1 MQIDFLGIFCR
12 SEDQE
17 VAESAE
23 TLAEAVVIQ
32 SPMPAQPQQIQQTS
46 SHISLPPPP
55 PPPPV
60 TSHPPHIPVAPNP
73 PYGNISQPLTNIP
86 PYNAAPA
93 PAFYNPCVPPIAAF
107 TSITTPPPPPPPSTP
122 LYLIPPPD
130 PLQLNKIP
138 PPKDLDLN
146 AIPKPEMSLE
156 TIKVPNEYQHQ
167 LQQALPPLQVHHEL
181 QQKGL

>member
-1 MQIDFLGIFCR
+1 MDFLRIFCR
-12 SEDQE
+12 SEEPE

-73 PYGNISQPLTNIP
+73 PFGNISQPLTNIP
-86 PYNAAPA
+86 PYNAAPT